1 MEEAIKKFAEA
12 FDFTDEGALAFLA
25 NRSDFQA
32 VCDFLQMENTTA
44 LYEKFG
50 KYVKEKHG
58 KGVWT
63 MPRLAYYQDD
73 RVLDKPIMA
82 MLERGYESDAI
93 AEILRAN
100 QDYVKRV
107 IHRLSK
113 TKPRR
118 ERKPRKRTRRDY
130 TKFSRED
137 YLALRAEGKTRDEI
151 AALWNMGVV
160 SLRNNWLFHWQIAKA
175 NEEEAAL
182 DEYQRSADR

>member
-1 MEEAIKKFAEA
+1 MREAIRKFAEA
-12 FDFTDEGALAFLA
+12 FDFTEEGALAFLA

-32 VCDFLQMENTTA
+32 VCDFLQMENTAA

-50 KYVKEKHG
+50 KYVKDKHG

-63 MPRLAYYQDD
+63 MPR
-73 RVLDKPIMA
+73 
-82 MLERGYESDAI
+82 
-93 AEILRAN
+93 
-100 QDYVKRV
+100 YVKRV